1 MIAKRIPLV
10 AALAG
15 LVAGA
20 LVAANPAVAQDK
32 PVELRFAHWLP
43 PTHPL
48 ARTGFEPWA
57 KSVEAAS
64 KGSIKV
70 MFFPAQQLGKAPD
83 HYDMARDG
91 IADMTWVNP
100 GYQAGRFPMFAAGE
114 LPMLIGNA
122 GRGSAALDAWYRA
135 YAESEMKDVRFC
147 FAHVHTG
154 TLHSKQPITD
164 PAQIKGMKI
173 RPSNGTMAAYMS
185 LLGATNV
192 QVSAPESRDALEK
205 GVADAIVFPWESIIT
220 FGIDKVVKFHNDQKI
235 YASTFAWTMNRGWYD
250 KLGAS
255 QKKVIDEHCNNEW
268 AGKVGVAWGDN
279 EDGGQGRLEK
289 MGGHTIVQLTPEQH
303 KAWRVAAEPL
313 YTRWTESAGKLGH
326 DGKASLEAL
335 RAELKKRDAL
345 N

>member
-1 MIAKRIPLV
+1 MKALRIPIAAAV
-10 AALAG
+10 AALA
-15 LVAGA
+15 LASTPVA
-20 LVAANPAVAQDK
+20 AQDK
-32 PVELRFAHWLP
+32 PVENIDAHWLP

-48 ARTGFEPWA
+48 AKLGFEPWA

-70 MFFPAQQLGKAPD
+70 ALFPAQQLGKAPD

-91 IADMTWVNP
+91 IADLTWVNP

-114 LPMLIGNA
+114 LPMLISNA
-122 GRGSAALDAWYRA
+122 GRGSVALDIWYRQ
-135 YAESEMKDVRFC
+135 YAANEMKDVKFC
-147 FAHVHTG
+147 FAHTHTG
-154 TLHSKQPITD
+154 TLHSKQALAD

-205 GVADAIVFPWESIIT
+205 GVADAIVFPWHSIIT
-220 FGIDKVVKFHNDQKI
+220 FGIDKVVKFHNDQKL
-235 YASTFAWTMNRGWYD
+235 YATTFAWTMNKGWYD
-250 KLGAS
+250 KLSAA
-255 QKKVIDEHCNNEW
+255 QKKVIDDHCNNAW
-268 AGKVGVAWGDN
+268 AGKVGAAWGDD
-279 EDGGQGRLEK
+279 EDSGQGKMEK
-289 MGGHTIVQLTPEQH
+289 LPGHTIVKLTPAQK
-303 KAWRVAAEPL
+303 KAWRDAAEPL
-313 YTRWTESAGKLGH
+313 YTQWVEAAGKVGQ
-326 DGKASLEAL
+326 DGKAALEAF

>member
-1 MIAKRIPLV
+1 MKIAGISLAAAAAATALVLAAAPV
-10 AALAG
+10 AA
-15 LVAGA
+15 
-20 LVAANPAVAQDK
+20 QTR

-48 ARTGFEPWA
+48 SKLGFEPWA

-64 KGSIKV
+64 GGAIKV
-70 MFFPAQQLGKAPD
+70 VLFPAQQLGKAPD

-91 IADMTWVNP
+91 IADITWVNP

-122 GRGSAALDAWYRA
+122 GRGSAAIDAWYRK
-135 YAESEMKDVRFC
+135 YAASEMKDVMLC

-154 TLHSKQPITD
+154 TLHSKQAIAD

-205 GVADAIVFPWESIIT
+205 GVADAIVFPWHSIIT
-220 FGIDKVVKFHNDQKI
+220 FGIDKVVKFHNDQKL
-235 YASTFAWTMNRGWYD
+235 YASTFAWTMNRRWYES
-250 KLGAS
+250 LSPANR
-255 QKKVIDEHCNNEW
+255 KVIDNHCNNEW
-268 AGKVGVAWGDN
+268 AAKVGVAWGDD
-279 EDGGQGRLEK
+279 EDSGQGKLEK
-289 MGGHTIVQLTPEQH
+289 MPGHTIVKLTPEQK
-303 KAWRVAAEPL
+303 KAWRDAAEPL
-313 YTRWTESAGKLGH
+313 YVKWIESANKAGQ
-326 DGKASLEAL
+326 DGKAALDAL
-335 RAELKKRDAL
+335 RDELKKRDAL